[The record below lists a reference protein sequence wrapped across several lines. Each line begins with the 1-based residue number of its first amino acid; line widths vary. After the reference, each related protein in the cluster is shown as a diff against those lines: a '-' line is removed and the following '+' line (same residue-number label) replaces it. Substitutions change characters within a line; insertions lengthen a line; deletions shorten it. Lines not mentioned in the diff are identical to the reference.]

1 MPKLLQPKTLKKQ
14 KSLEEL
20 HEEITKDIGVFD
32 LPMRCNP
39 DPNFVPEPYEETYEE
54 WLEEMEYEMSI
65 MTPEEKEESEKRS
78 QHVLKMLE
86 QINPKRFKEI
96 KERFEN
102 NES

>member
-1 MPKLLQPKTLKKQ
+1 MPKELKLKKQ
-14 KSLEEL
+14 KSLDEL
-20 HEEITKDIGVFD
+20 HEEITKNIGVFD

-54 WLEEMEYEMSI
+54 WLEEMEYEESL
-65 MTPEEKEESEKRS
+65 MTPEEKEESEKHS

-96 KERFEN
+96 KERFKN